1 MMLSF
6 DSVEFHYKNQ
16 PVFTNLNLELD
27 YGEFVFIIGKSGIG
41 KSTLMQLIYM
51 NQFPL
56 TGNVRIADFDSQTIK
71 PYQIPLLRRKIGVIF
86 QDFKLLPDRDVY
98 QNLAY
103 VMKVTGVSSKEI
115 KRKIN
120 ETLAEVGLSH
130 KRLNKPQELSGGEQQ
145 RVAIAR
151 AIINDPILILADE
164 PTGNLDP
171 ETSREIL
178 ALLKKINKRGTAV
191 LVVTHNYEIVKK
203 ANERVV
209 KLDDGRALKAKIIQ
223 KEEIQNS
230 IR

>member
-16 PVFTNLNLELD
+16 PVFTNLNMELD
-27 YGEFVFIIGKSGIG
+27 YGEFVFVIGKSGIG

-51 NQFPL
+51 NLFPL
-56 TGNVRIADFDSQTIK
+56 TGTVRIAEFDSQTIK
-71 PYQIPLLRRKIGVIF
+71 PAQIPLLRRKIGVIF
-86 QDFKLLPDRDVY
+86 QDFKLLPDRNVY

-103 VMKVTGVSSKEI
+103 VMKVTGTSSKEI

-120 ETLAEVGLSH
+120 ETLSEVGLSH
-130 KRLNKPQELSGGEQQ
+130 KRLNKPHELSGGEQQ

-151 AIINDPILILADE
+151 AILNDPILILADE

-171 ETSREIL
+171 ETSAEIL

-191 LVVTHNYEIVKK
+191 LVVTHNYDIVKR
-203 ANERVV
+203 ANERVI
-209 KLDDGRALKAKIIQ
+209 KLDDGRALKAVIKHKI
-223 KEEIQNS
+223 ES
-230 IR
+230 

>member
-6 DSVEFHYKNQ
+6 DNVEFHYKNQ
-16 PVFTNLNLELD
+16 PVFTNLNFELD
-27 YGEFVFIIGKSGIG
+27 FGEFVFVIGKSGIG

-51 NQFPL
+51 NLFPL
-56 TGNVRIADFDSQTIK
+56 TGTVRIAEFDSQTIK

-86 QDFKLLPDRDVY
+86 QDFKLLPDRNVF

-103 VMKVTGVSSKEI
+103 VMKVTGTNSSEI

-120 ETLAEVGLSH
+120 EALTDVGLSH
-130 KRLNKPQELSGGEQQ
+130 KRLNMPGELSGGEQQ

-151 AIINDPILILADE
+151 AILNDPILILADE

-171 ETSREIL
+171 DTSGEIL
-178 ALLKKINKRGTAV
+178 SLLKKINKRGTAV
-191 LVVTHNYEIVKK
+191 LVVTHNYDLVKK
-203 ANERVV
+203 ANERVI

-223 KEEIQNS
+223 KTET
-230 IR
+230 

>member
-16 PVFTNLNLELD
+16 PVFTNLNMELD
-27 YGEFVFIIGKSGIG
+27 YGEFVFVIGKSGIG

-51 NQFPL
+51 NLFPL
-56 TGNVRIADFDSQTIK
+56 TGTVRIAEFDSQTIK
-71 PYQIPLLRRKIGVIF
+71 PTQIPSLRRKIGVIF

-103 VMKVTGVSSKEI
+103 VMKVTGTSSKEI

-120 ETLAEVGLSH
+120 ETLSEVGLSH
-130 KRLNKPQELSGGEQQ
+130 KRLNKPHELSGGEQQ

-151 AIINDPILILADE
+151 AILNDPILILADE

-171 ETSREIL
+171 ETSAEIL

-191 LVVTHNYEIVKK
+191 LVVTHNYDIVKR
-203 ANERVV
+203 ANERVI
-209 KLDDGRALKAKIIQ
+209 KLDDGRALKAVIKHKI
-223 KEEIQNS
+223 ES
-230 IR
+230 